1 MDVHSKNKTLKTT
14 NIYKIKSSYPQPPKL
29 SLPAIVNSLMWVD
42 MGPSGS
48 FSKHT
53 TMFIQCDLI
62 LTVTFLL

>member
-48 FSKHT
+48 FSKH
-53 TMFIQCDLI
+53 
-62 LTVTFLL
+62 